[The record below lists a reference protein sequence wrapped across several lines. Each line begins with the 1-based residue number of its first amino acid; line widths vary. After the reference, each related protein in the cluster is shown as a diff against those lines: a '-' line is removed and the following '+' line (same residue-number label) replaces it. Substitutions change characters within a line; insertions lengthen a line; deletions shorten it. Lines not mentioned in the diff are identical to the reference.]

1 MKSLLVVLGI
11 LAGTAVLGGSAQAQN
26 YPWCAIYSA
35 FGARN
40 CGFATFEQCQENLR
54 GIGGVCNPNAM
65 YEPPA
70 GPHPHIRKSHTN
82 S

>member
-1 MKSLLVVLGI
+1 MKITLLVLGVL
-11 LAGTAVLGGSAQAQN
+11 LATAAVAPRANAQN

-40 CGFATFEQCQENLR
+40 CGFASFEQCQENLR

-65 YEPPA
+65 YQPPP
-70 GPHPHIRKSHTN
+70 GPHPHSRKS
-82 S
+82 SF